1 MPSDYDIHL
10 VPTLTHGRVLVRK
23 AREVPRGVLVGFH
36 GYMEDA
42 ETQMS
47 RLEAIPAASNWTLVS
62 IQGLHRV
69 YRGRTTEVVAS
80 WMTRQDRD
88 AAIADNIE
96 YVNAALDRVPLD
108 ASTKVVFGGFSQGV
122 ATAFRSA
129 VRGRHAAAGII
140 GVGGDVPPELL
151 LDADTT
157 FPFVFLVRGV
167 RDEWLTA
174 EQFRA
179 DLNALAAR
187 SVRVRAYEF
196 DGGHEWSDAV
206 AEAAADF
213 LQSV

>member
-1 MPSDYDIHL
+1 MQSDYDIHL
-10 VPTLTHGRVLVRK
+10 IPTLTHGRVLVRK
-23 AREVPRGVLVGFH
+23 TREVPRGVLVGFH

-42 ETQMS
+42 ETQMR
-47 RLEAIPAASNWTLVS
+47 RLEAIPAASHWTLVS

-88 AAIADNIE
+88 AAIADNLE
-96 YVNAALDRVPLD
+96 YVDAALDAIPLE
-108 ASTKVVFGGFSQGV
+108 ASTKVVCAGFSQGV

-129 VRGRHAAAGII
+129 VRGRRGAAGII

-151 LDADTT
+151 LDPGTT
-157 FPFVFLVRGV
+157 FPSVLLVRGV

-187 SVRVRAYEF
+187 SGRVRAYEF
-196 DGGHEWSDAV
+196 DGGHEWNDAV

-213 LQSV
+213 LNSV